1 MDVLKGMPSDTFVS
15 IPRLTKTDSPET
27 ESVLEGYK
35 YEGMEEA
42 IRTYINE
49 LAPSRNCLL
58 LKRRTPE
65 NISNLSFL
73 QQTCIDPTR
82 RVGVVI
88 GYDEEFQTFKV
99 NISDTEYYSSIIKPV
114 VLVSSIV
121 DTDHEN
127 KIHHVKKVCGLY
139 L

>member
-49 LAPSRNCLL
+49 LASSRNCLL

-65 NISNLSFL
+65 EISNLSFL
-73 QQTCIDPTR
+73 QQTCIDPAR
-82 RVGVVI
+82 KVGVVI

-121 DTDHEN
+121 GTDHEN